1 MTTKLFKWITGGL
14 LALALSGCSSIPLR
28 PGRASVTT
36 DTGKVLA
43 VRQSQ
48 NPLNETVQDYKRV
61 TDSEGKVTT
70 EEVHTKIGAAQK
82 DTAREMAAKLG
93 SLRGVIWVGIIVF
106 LFGVA
111 SAVHPYVKALVGG
124 SMTTSA
130 VIAAAGLAMIVLPS
144 LIVGHEV
151 LILSVAGGAAAL
163 YFFAHRHG
171 GVRAEVKTLREF
183 MDVNRNGVD
192 DREEGR

>member
-1 MTTKLFKWITGGL
+1 MKNFL
-14 LALALSGCSSIPLR
+14 LALAVALVLTGCTSIPLR

-36 DTGKVLA
+36 ETGKVLA

-61 TDSEGKVTT
+61 TDSENKVTT

-93 SLRGVIWVGIIVF
+93 SLRGVVWVGIVVF

-111 SAVHPYVKALVGG
+111 SAVYPPLKLIVGG
-124 SMTTSA
+124 SVTTSA
-130 VIAAAGLAMIVLPS
+130 VLAAAGLAMMVLPS
-144 LIVGHEV
+144 LIVGHEL
-151 LILSVAGGAAAL
+151 LILCISSGAAAFW
-163 YFFAHRHG
+163 FFAHRHG
-171 GVRAEVKTLREF
+171 GVQAELKTIKEKVLNELPKL
-183 MDVNRNGVD
+183 
-192 DREEGR
+192 

>member
-1 MTTKLFKWITGGL
+1 MKAFLF
-14 LALALSGCSSIPLR
+14 ALCATVFLSGCSILPLR

-61 TDSEGKVTT
+61 TDLDGKVTT

-82 DTAREMAAKLG
+82 DTAREVAAKLG
-93 SLRGVIWVGIIVF
+93 SLRSVTWVGILLF

-111 SAVHPYVKALVGG
+111 TVVYPQARLLIGG
-124 SMTTSA
+124 SLTTS
-130 VIAAAGLAMIVLPS
+130 IMISAAGLALIVLPS
-144 LIVGHEV
+144 LIVGHEL
-151 LILSVAGGAAAL
+151 LILCVSAAIAAVW
-163 YFFAHRHG
+163 FFGHRHG
-171 GVRAEVKTLREF
+171 DLRGQVKQLTK
-183 MDVNRNGVD
+183 DK
-192 DREEGR
+192 